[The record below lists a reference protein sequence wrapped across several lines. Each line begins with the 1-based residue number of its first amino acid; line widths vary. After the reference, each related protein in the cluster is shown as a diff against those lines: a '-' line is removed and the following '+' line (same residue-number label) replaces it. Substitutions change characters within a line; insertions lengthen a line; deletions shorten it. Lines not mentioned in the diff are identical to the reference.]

1 MSSPPSPSSA
11 AAATS
16 LAAALLITVFLA
28 STLGGFVPGLAATIV
43 SIALAGY
50 LLRNRPVAEQTAPI
64 EVHEAKAIEPEKPQV
79 VEPEV
84 VVERPKNLPPDFR
97 RKQILVVDREAA
109 TLDFTAELLRKCG
122 ARVTIARSAT
132 EAILALY
139 QHHDLV
145 ITDNGV
151 VVSEGV
157 MLSQQLR
164 QANGGLPSIVLQKPI
179 DAAAL
184 TSEVAQVFTRS
195 GAA

>member
-1 MSSPPSPSSA
+1 M
-11 AAATS
+11 
-16 LAAALLITVFLA
+16 
-28 STLGGFVPGLAATIV
+28 
-43 SIALAGY
+43 
-50 LLRNRPVAEQTAPI
+50 
-64 EVHEAKAIEPEKPQV
+64 
-79 VEPEV
+79 
-84 VVERPKNLPPDFR
+84 ERPKNLPPDFR

>member
-1 MSSPPSPSSA
+1 MSPTPSPSSA

-28 STLGGFVPGLAATIV
+28 SILGGFVPGLAATIV
-43 SIALAGY
+43 AIALAGY
-50 LLRNRPVAEQTAPI
+50 LLRNRNADEQAAPI
-64 EVHEAKAIEPEKPQV
+64 EVHETKAIEAEKP
-79 VEPEV
+79 EPEV